1 MRNKFLAVFL
11 LVVTVI
17 GVSSCKKDYVFGDI
31 VPNTDRVIVE
41 FTDSKSSSV
50 LSLNYGTQ
58 IVNTGLTELR
68 FSPRSKLS
76 QDAVVK
82 FRLNTS
88 LIADYNSANGTNVQ
102 ALPPGSYTLETTEL
116 TLTQTERGK
125 EIPIKILPSAVTG
138 GDYALGLSISSTTY
152 GEISPVA
159 HDVLVFV
166 QVKND
171 YEGLYYASGQRTLYN
186 GPTVA
191 SGIASVFDIDTDK
204 YLYTIDQTT
213 VETDVADLIGGGWMF
228 LQVNPLTNQVTVM
241 PSAVSPTFLLS
252 NNGPCTYDPVTKT
265 FSLAYKYF
273 NAAGNLRIISEKIE
287 AY

>member
-1 MRNKFLAVFL
+1 MRYKFLTL
-11 LVVTVI
+11 LLLGVI
-17 GVSSCKKDYVFGDI
+17 SFSSCKKDDVFGDI
-31 VPNTDRVIVE
+31 RPNTDRVIVE
-41 FTDSKSSSV
+41 FTDGTTTGT
-50 LSLNYGTQ
+50 LALNFGTQ
-58 IVNTGLTELR
+58 QVSTGLTELR
-68 FSPRSKLS
+68 FNPRSKIS

-82 FRLNTS
+82 YRLNNT

-102 ALPPGSYTLETTEL
+102 PLPSGSYSLDATEL
-116 TLTQTERGK
+116 TLTQLERAK

-138 GDYALGLSISSTTY
+138 GSYALGLSISSTTY
-152 GEISPVA
+152 GEISPIKQ
-159 HDVLVFV
+159 DVLVFV

-241 PSAVSPTFLLS
+241 PSTISPTFLLS
-252 NNGPCTYDPVTKT
+252 NNGPCTYNPTTKT
-265 FSLAYKYF
+265 FSLQYKYF
-273 NAAGNLRIISEKIE
+273 NAAGNLRIISETMQG
-287 AY
+287 Y

>member
-1 MRNKFLAVFL
+1 MRNKFLAIFL
-11 LVVTVI
+11 IAFIVSGI
-17 GVSSCKKDYVFGDI
+17 SSCKKDYIFGDI

-41 FTDSKSSSV
+41 FTDSKNSGV

-58 IVNTGLTELR
+58 MVSTGLTEIR
-68 FSPRSKLS
+68 FNPRSTVS

-82 FRLNTS
+82 FRINNS

-102 ALPPGSYTLETTEL
+102 ALPAGSYTIDATEL
-116 TLTQTERGK
+116 TLSQGERGK

-138 GDYALGLSISSTTY
+138 GAYALGLSISSTTY

-159 HDVLVFV
+159 QDVLVFV

-171 YEGLYYASGQRTLYN
+171 YEGLYHSTGQRTLYN
-186 GPTVA
+186 GSTVA
-191 SGIASVFDIDTDK
+191 SGIASVFDIDDDK

-228 LQVNPLTNQVTVM
+228 LTVNPLNNQVTVS
-241 PSAVSPTFLLS
+241 PSTVSPTFLLS
-252 NNGPCTYDPVTKT
+252 NNGPCTFNPTTRT
-265 FSLAYKYF
+265 FSLQYKYF
-273 NAAGNLRIISEKIE
+273 NAAGNLRTISETIE
-287 AY
+287 GY

>member
-11 LVVTVI
+11 LVITVI
-17 GVSSCKKDYVFGDI
+17 SISSCKKDDVFGDI

-41 FTDSKSSSV
+41 FKDGKSSSV

-58 IVNTGLTELR
+58 IVSTGLTELR

-82 FRLNTS
+82 FRLNNS

-102 ALPPGSYTLETTEL
+102 SLPPGSYTLETTEL

-273 NAAGNLRIISEKIE
+273 NAAGNLRIISERIE

>member
-11 LVVTVI
+11 LVITVI
-17 GVSSCKKDYVFGDI
+17 GISSCKKDDVFGDI

-41 FTDSKSSSV
+41 FKDGKSSSV

-58 IVNTGLTELR
+58 IVSTGLTELR

-82 FRLNTS
+82 FRLNNS

-102 ALPPGSYTLETTEL
+102 SLPPGSYTLETTEL

-273 NAAGNLRIISEKIE
+273 NAAGNLRIISERIE